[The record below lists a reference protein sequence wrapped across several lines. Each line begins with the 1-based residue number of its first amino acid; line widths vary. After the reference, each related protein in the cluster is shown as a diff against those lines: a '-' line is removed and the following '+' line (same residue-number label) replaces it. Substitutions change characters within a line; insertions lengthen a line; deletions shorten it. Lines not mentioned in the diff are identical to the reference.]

1 MYILRILISV
11 LLVSLIIYF
20 YKDSIL
26 AFDYKLI
33 DFEMILFSTILMLVT
48 ISIASSRFF
57 FSLKSV
63 NIYYPAIECFKL
75 GLSSNLMSQIMPG
88 GGMGGDLFKFI
99 LFSKLKQK
107 KLSVTQSILI
117 DRGLPLVV
125 ALLIASLFFLI
136 QNNFNI
142 LIIFSYLVIFVFI
155 VSYFTKK
162 FIGEAFSGSNCIIS
176 VFHSI
181 SILVVTSLIFYLLLN
196 KFGASISYIN
206 CFFVY
211 SFISLSKIIPSFG
224 GWGVRESAALYA
236 FNIFN
241 IDPSIIIISSIFFGL
256 VLVFTSLIMGIFY
269 IDNIIKIMKK

>member
-1 MYILRILISV
+1 MSVLRILISI

-26 AFDYKLI
+26 DFDYKLI
-33 DFEMILFSTILMLVT
+33 DFELMFLSTVLMLVT

-63 NIYYPAIECFKL
+63 NIYYPVGKCFKL

-99 LFSKLKQK
+99 LFSKLKLN
-107 KLSVTQSILI
+107 KLTVTKSLLI
-117 DRGLPLVV
+117 DRGLPLII
-125 ALLIASLFFLI
+125 AMLIASLFFLI
-136 QNNFNI
+136 QKSFNE
-142 LIIFSYLVIFVFI
+142 LIIFIYLVFFLSAIF
-155 VSYFTKK
+155 YLTKK
-162 FIGEAFSGSNCIIS
+162 FVGEVFSGLNCIIS
-176 VFHSI
+176 IFHSI
-181 SILVVTSLIFYLLLN
+181 FILIVSSLIFYFLLN
-196 KFGASISYIN
+196 KLGASISFVN
-206 CFFVY
+206 CFFAYAFVG
-211 SFISLSKIIPSFG
+211 LSKIIPSFG

-241 IDPSIIIISSIFFGL
+241 IDPSIIIVSSIFFGL

-269 IDNIIKIMKK
+269 IENIIKIIKK